1 MVRKLNRPHGVKRS
15 GMELRCMVW
24 SEEVWYGVKRCGMEL
39 RGLVWSEEV
48 WYEVKRSGIKVEYTN
63 IVS

>member
-1 MVRKLNRPHGVKRS
+1 MVRKLNRLQ
-15 GMELRCMVW
+15 E
-24 SEEVWYGVKRCGMEL
+24 VKRCGTEL

-48 WYEVKRSGIKVEYTN
+48 WYGVKRSGVKVEYTS